1 MALASRPVQPRRPAP
16 GPAGRGD
23 FGGIPRLRPGPA
35 RSGLDSR
42 RGHRYLRHA
51 PARRSPGWPPP
62 ANGDVDL
69 PASERSGAA
78 PGPAARHERKA
89 FWLGTGLIVLS
100 ACCFGMITTL
110 SRLAYDAGGT
120 PTTQVFLRFITF
132 VVLIGPLIRMLG
144 RPLLLPAK
152 GLVAAFGIA
161 VLMLMMSA
169 GYLFSVAYIPV
180 SLGAMIF
187 YTFPLMVGV
196 LAAVTGREP
205 VTAIKV
211 VALLGAFAGLVLT
224 LGPSFSSLD
233 PRGVVLALTAA
244 VGVSLTTLFGAR
256 AMAGHDGL
264 AFNFWTNAGMLAI
277 ASCFVAAAGGLAW
290 PDTALGS
297 LAAVAATL
305 LYVGAFIAW
314 FAALRLIAPT
324 YGAVMLNVEPV
335 VSIASATLLLGESL
349 GLMQLA
355 GVALVL
361 CMLTL
366 MAARGGKT

>member
-1 MALASRPVQPRRPAP
+1 MAGFRGSGAVL
-16 GPAGRGD
+16 GDAGWTA
-23 FGGIPRLRPGPA
+23 A
-35 RSGLDSR
+35 RATV
-42 RGHRYLRHA
+42 YLRRA
-51 PARRSPGWPPP
+51 LSAAASGGRPP
-62 ANGDVDL
+62 AHGDVAL
-69 PASERSGAA
+69 PASERYGAA
-78 PGPAARHERKA
+78 SSPAAGRERRA

-120 PTTQVFLRFITF
+120 PTTQVFLRFVTF
-132 VVLIGPLIRMLG
+132 VVLIGPLIGMLG
-144 RPLLLPAK
+144 RPILLPAK
-152 GLVAAFGIA
+152 GLMAAFGIA

-196 LAAVTGREP
+196 LSAVTGREP
-205 VTAIKV
+205 ITAVKV
-211 VALLGAFAGLVLT
+211 VALLGAFAGLALT
-224 LGPSFSSLD
+224 LGPSFGSLD
-233 PRGVVLALTAA
+233 PRGIVLALTAA
-244 VGVSLTTLFGAR
+244 VGVTLTTLFGAR

-264 AFNFWTNAGMLAI
+264 TFNFWTNMWMLAVA
-277 ASCFVAAAGGLAW
+277 ASFVAVNGGLAW
-290 PDTALGS
+290 PDTVLGGF
-297 LAAVAATL
+297 AAVMATL

-335 VSIASATLLLGESL
+335 VSVAAATLLLGESL

-366 MAARGGKT
+366 MAARGGRR